1 MLLDESILDG
11 VQDRGAQG
19 SGCVV
24 VVAAV
29 DAAVGS
35 WMVDRL
41 EEGGEVHVAAAF
53 VRDGRG
59 ALRIILQK
67 LSKSLIVVVVH
78 GDDGGGGDGVLPLL
92 NRSDGK
98 ACGDIGGSTDHAHIV
113 H

>member
-11 VQDRGAQG
+11 VQDRSAQG
-19 SGCVV
+19 SGCIV
-24 VVAAV
+24 VVAAAFLAV
-29 DAAVGS
+29 DAAVSS

-41 EEGGEVHVAAAF
+41 EEGGEVHVAAAL

-59 ALRIILQK
+59 AVRIILQT
-67 LSKSLIVVVVH
+67 LSKSLIIAVVH
-78 GDDGGGGDGVLPLL
+78 GGDGVLLL
-92 NRSDGK
+92 NRGDGE